1 MFIPWDVYVSF
12 GHCVMLLSTSGCRI
26 LCRHVSSLSGA
37 HLGVQVTWHLF
48 HHEELPG
55 CWPQRPYHVTLPP
68 ATHGAW
74 RPASSLP
81 LASVCPCDSG
91 HPGGREVVTLS
102 GSDVHFLITRDAEY
116 IYTCLL
122 VICVSSSERWQ
133 FEILY
138 PFFNCLFTVIL
149 SETQI

>member
-1 MFIPWDVYVSF
+1 M
-12 GHCVMLLSTSGCRI
+12 G
-26 LCRHVSSLSGA
+26 
-37 HLGVQVTWHLF
+37 
-48 HHEELPG
+48 
-55 CWPQRPYHVTLPP
+55 P
-68 ATHGAW
+68 AV
-74 RPASSLP
+74 PASSLP

-91 HPGGREVVTLS
+91 HPGGREVATLS